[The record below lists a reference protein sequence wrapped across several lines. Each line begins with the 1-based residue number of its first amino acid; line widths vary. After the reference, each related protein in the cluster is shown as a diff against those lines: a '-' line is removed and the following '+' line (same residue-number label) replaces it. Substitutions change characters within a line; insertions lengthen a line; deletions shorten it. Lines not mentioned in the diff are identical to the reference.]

1 MSGLSSVNLM
11 RVVRFPLNR
20 TLCKI
25 LQGSMGE
32 MILSGTSLYLG
43 ILSRVRLKSISMT
56 VMRRLRDSKIATA

>member
-32 MILSGTSLYLG
+32 MIFSGTSLYLG
-43 ILSRVRLKSISMT
+43 ILLRVRLKSISMT
-56 VMRRLRDSKIATA
+56 VMRRLRESKMALT